1 MDFIRDSVYLEII
14 LKSQNYSIRPV
25 IPMSY
30 IKSTKSN
37 YQRRTDRREVHSR
50 PTGVNQSRP
59 LMMHLNQRLKRIHQK
74 TRSHPKVLQEL
85 IRDQWENNFQPQWF
99 ITLLWNDL
107 PTRSE
112 TVISHSRHFRNVFL
126 TTLLNQPLK
135 KLPEPPLRPHLVFFH
150 ERKPVIVKERQITA
164 FHTHLHWGALPDP
177 LNHFWYLDHLIHK
190 KVSPRVQN
198 LLKTTTEGNRGVVIK
213 PWNWDHHAFYN
224 LKDYYSY
231 RHHQDSDL
239 VLDYQ
244 NSDLVF

>member
-1 MDFIRDSVYLEII
+1 
-14 LKSQNYSIRPV
+14 
-25 IPMSY
+25 MSC
-30 IKSTKSN
+30 IKSIKTN
-37 YQRRTDRREVHSR
+37 HQRRTDRREVHSR
-50 PTGVNQSRP
+50 PTGVNESRP
-59 LMMHLNQRLKRIHQK
+59 SMMHLNQRLKRIHHK

-85 IRDQWENNFQPQWF
+85 IRDQWGNNFQPQWF

-126 TTLLNQPLK
+126 TSLLNQPLK
-135 KLPEPPLRPHLVFFH
+135 KLPKPPLRPHLVFFH
-150 ERKPVIVKERQITA
+150 ERKPVIVKGRQITA
-164 FHTHLHWGALPDP
+164 FHTHLHLGALPDR
-177 LNHFWYLDHLIHK
+177 LNHLWYLDHLIHQ
-190 KVSPRVQN
+190 KVSPRVQK

-231 RHHQDSDL
+231 RYHQDPDL
-239 VLDYQ
+239 ALDYQ

>member
-1 MDFIRDSVYLEII
+1 MDFIRDSVYPEIT

-30 IKSTKSN
+30 IKLIKTNHK
-37 YQRRTDRREVHSR
+37 RRTDRREVHSR
-50 PTGVNQSRP
+50 PTGVNPSKHSRT
-59 LMMHLNQRLKRIHQK
+59 LLNHRLQRIHDK
-74 TRSHPKVLQEL
+74 TRSHPTVLQEL

-150 ERKPVIVKERQITA
+150 ERKSVIIRGREITA
-164 FHTHLHWGALPDP
+164 FHTHIHMGALHDS
-177 LNHFWYLDHLIHK
+177 LNHL
-190 KVSPRVQN
+190 
-198 LLKTTTEGNRGVVIK
+198 
-213 PWNWDHHAFYN
+213 
-224 LKDYYSY
+224 
-231 RHHQDSDL
+231 
-239 VLDYQ
+239 
-244 NSDLVF
+244 